1 MACEGARLAPDFRR
15 LALSHLVLRHKL
27 LPFDPLDVQTSSD
40 ENSVIDALVNARS
53 VTLDQ
58 ALQVLPAGSV

>member
-1 MACEGARLAPDFRR
+1 
-15 LALSHLVLRHKL
+15 VLRHKL